1 MASFVNSVVVGLSV
15 LAVLAFAVS
24 EFLKKRIEPE
34 RGLRFILGIISFWS
48 GLVLLVLLFLV
59 FIEVFGIKV
68 LDPNE
73 ALFLNDYGILLLV
86 GGVMSGFHG
95 IMSIQSLYPN
105 GNTEL
110 KKEQDERVIIN
121 KLGEMY
127 DNQYRLLQELATMK
141 KKEKISKELIAEMNK
156 YILILKKEKDD

>member
-1 MASFVNSVVVGLSV
+1 M
-15 LAVLAFAVS
+15 
-24 EFLKKRIEPE
+24 
-34 RGLRFILGIISFWS
+34 
-48 GLVLLVLLFLV
+48 
-59 FIEVFGIKV
+59 
-68 LDPNE
+68 
-73 ALFLNDYGILLLV
+73 NDYGILLLV